1 MILTLSLDPMV
12 EYLFPVKGLEMGR
25 AYRPESMLTSV
36 SARALNVA
44 RALNDLGEPVM
55 AVVAAG
61 GRRGREIEERLL
73 EEGLPHRVVGV
84 RRESRAGV
92 TLYGQSSRTTVHGP
106 RASLSDHDVEAVLA
120 TVRGL
125 APFRAIVLGGG
136 TLRPDLYRRICAMG
150 VPVVLDCCGPTM
162 DDCIRVGNVLVACP
176 DRYECLEVFG
186 CEDPLKGARTLGRR
200 GARWAVVLEDHP
212 AEATYRTG
220 GASYR
225 VKAPDLPIIQPGG
238 ADDALL
244 AGLIFALGRGPRR
257 AIAFAAAC
265 GLHNMQRREV
275 AHVDPAA
282 CEALATR
289 IEVVE
294 IGTRR
299 SDRQVLV

>member
-1 MILTLSLDPMV
+1 MILTLTLDPMV
-12 EYLFPVKGLEMGR
+12 EQLFPVPGLELGR
-25 AYRPESMLTSV
+25 AYRPATSLTTTSGT
-36 SARALNVA
+36 ALNVA

-73 EEGLPHRVVGV
+73 DEGLPHRVVGV

-92 TLYGQSSRTTVHGP
+92 TLYGQGSRTTVHGP
-106 RASLSDHDVEAVLA
+106 RTALSDHDVEAVLA

-125 APFRAIVLGGG
+125 APARAIVLGGG

-162 DDCIRVGNVLVACP
+162 NDCIRVGNVLVACP

-186 CEDPLKGARTLGRR
+186 CEDPLQGVRSLGRR
-200 GARWAVVLEDHP
+200 GARWAVILEDHP
-212 AEATYRTG
+212 ALATYRTG

-225 VKAPDLPIIQPGG
+225 VTAPDLPVIQPGG

-244 AGLIFALGRGPRR
+244 AGLIFAQGRGPRK

-265 GLHNMQRREV
+265 GLHNMQRIDV

-282 CEALATR
+282 CEALAKR

-294 IGTRR
+294 IGKRR
-299 SDRQVLV
+299 SDRQVLA